1 MKKILFIT
9 ILSFLLFTGCENTM
23 INSPTSKVE
32 EFLNS
37 YQNLDNEV
45 REELENIISKDENM
59 TSEQKQEYQDLLEK
73 QYQNISYKIT
83 DEKTNDDTATVDV
96 EIEVYDYQSSI
107 TKSKKYYLEHQDEF
121 NEETSSED
129 ENKVEETID
138 DIKEVTEDTID
149 TIKSYIDYKIQ
160 ELKNVTEKTKYDI
173 TFTLTK
179 EDGEWVIDE
188 LSDDDLLKLH
198 GLY

>member
-32 EFLNS
+32 EFLSS
-37 YQNLDNEV
+37 YQNLDNDV

-59 TSEQKQEYQDLLEK
+59 TSDQKQEYQDLLEK

-83 DEKTNDDTATVDV
+83 DENTNDDTATVDV

-129 ENKVEETID
+129 ESKVEETID

-149 TIKSYIDYKIQ
+149 TVKSYIDYKIQ

>member
-83 DEKTNDDTATVDV
+83 DEQTNDDTATVDV

-149 TIKSYIDYKIQ
+149 TVKSYIDYKIQ